1 MNGPF
6 SSFHM
11 GGGPKGLESF
21 FQHLGKNMA
30 ASFKVVAPVEL
41 DDNLQQRIIE
51 QAAASFGRTPIAE
64 MERRRDDAQVA
75 LLHTLAAQRAK
86 GGA

>member
-1 MNGPF
+1 
-6 SSFHM
+6 
-11 GGGPKGLESF
+11 
-21 FQHLGKNMA
+21 MA

-41 DDNLQQRIIE
+41 DQALQQRIID
-51 QAAASFGRTPIAE
+51 QAAASFGRTPIPE
-64 MERRRDDAQVA
+64 MERRRDDTQVA